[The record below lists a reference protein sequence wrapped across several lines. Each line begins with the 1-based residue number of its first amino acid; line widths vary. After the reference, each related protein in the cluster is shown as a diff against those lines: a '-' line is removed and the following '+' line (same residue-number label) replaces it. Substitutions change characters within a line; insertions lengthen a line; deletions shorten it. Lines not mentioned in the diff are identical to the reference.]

1 MDSDKQF
8 DAMLIDEYY
17 LMRDLLL
24 LAKKT
29 NADEVAKDIE
39 EQMKRIRLKFLP
51 RVFLKDDEL
60 F

>member
-24 LAKKT
+24 LVKKT
-29 NADEVAKDIE
+29 NADEVAKAIE

>member
-29 NADEVAKDIE
+29 NADEVAKAIE